1 MMKIDITKQGQE
13 LLIAI
18 AKIGRKHFAKPDIHL
33 IEPFNHF
40 FDKNKNLIIDEL
52 DKQDGP
58 WTRRELITRF
68 LLLNAVLDQGPDI
81 EGLRQMLIKVTN
93 ELYEKEIRILHRP
106 LDFFKELGIS
116 IDKIRTVHEGVKK
129 VRAPI
134 WAKENQSNPEKY
146 NLFMDNSRQVLN
158 YAVFRWG
165 VPLCVPLILEKD
177 GKNLVD
183 YLEEC
188 NSAELMSKIIKD
200 NERYGLGKAIGDKA
214 GHLFAKWYVYSFRLA
229 KRQDKGWQ
237 DLSFEIP
244 FDSNAGRIFFRTGF
258 LLTWANIN
266 DYIKWEVIQE
276 GKGKGGL
283 NYIRVTNIRGKKSDV
298 ALQDNKLFERYKT
311 ICAEY
316 LCTKKRSQT
325 IEIQQIPNALLL
337 GTGYGIGELDDGL
350 VYIGTNFCFNHE
362 NPKCEDCPIKN
373 LCKGYNNNP
382 DLIQKYRT

>member
-1 MMKIDITKQGQE
+1 M
-13 LLIAI
+13 
-18 AKIGRKHFAKPDIHL
+18 
-33 IEPFNHF
+33 
-40 FDKNKNLIIDEL
+40 
-52 DKQDGP
+52 
-58 WTRRELITRF
+58 
-68 LLLNAVLDQGPDI
+68 
-81 EGLRQMLIKVTN
+81 EGLRQMLIEVTN
-93 ELYEKEIRILHRP
+93 ELYRKEIRILHRP

-146 NLFMDNSRQVLN
+146 NLFMDNSKQVLN

-177 GKNLVD
+177 GKKLVD

-214 GHLFAKWYVYSFRLA
+214 SHLFAKWYIYSFRLV
-229 KRQDKGWQ
+229 KRRDKGWQ
-237 DLSFEIP
+237 NLSFEIP
-244 FDSNAGRIFFRTGF
+244 FDSNVGRIFFRTGF
-258 LLTWANIN
+258 LLTWASIR
-266 DYIKWEVIQE
+266 DYIKWEVIQT

-283 NYIRVTNIRGKKSDV
+283 NYIRVTNIRGNKSDV
-298 ALQDNKLFERYKT
+298 ALQDNELFEKYKT
-311 ICAEY
+311 ICAEH
-316 LCTKKRSQT
+316 LCTKKRPQT

-350 VYIGTNFCFNHE
+350 VYIGTNFCLNHE
-362 NPKCEDCPIKN
+362 NPKCKDCPIKE
-373 LCKGYNNNP
+373 LCKGYKNNS
-382 DLIQKYRT
+382 DLIQNYRT

>member
-1 MMKIDITKQGQE
+1 MPTDIAKQSRE

-18 AKIGRKHFAKPDIHL
+18 AEIGRKYFAKPDIHL
-33 IEPFNHF
+33 IEPFNHY
-40 FDKNKNLIIDEL
+40 FDKDKNLIVDEL
-52 DKQDGP
+52 NKQDGP

-93 ELYEKEIRILHRP
+93 ELYQKEIRILHRP

-116 IDKIRTVHEGVKK
+116 IDKISTVHEGVKK

-146 NLFMDNSRQVLN
+146 NLFMDNSKQVLN

-177 GKNLVD
+177 GKKLVD

-188 NSAELMSKIIKD
+188 NSAELMSKVIKD

-214 GHLFAKWYVYSFRLA
+214 GHLFAKWYVYSFRLV
-229 KRQDKGWQ
+229 KRWDKGWQ
-237 DLSFEIP
+237 NLSFEIP
-244 FDSNAGRIFFRTGF
+244 FDSNAGRILFRTGF
-258 LLTWANIN
+258 LLAWASIK
-266 DYIKWEVIQE
+266 DYQKWEVIQR

-283 NYIRVTNIRGKKSDV
+283 NYIRVTNIRGNKSDV
-298 ALQDNKLFERYKT
+298 ALQDDDLFEKYKT

-316 LCTKKRSQT
+316 LCTKKRPKT

-337 GTGYGIGELDDGL
+337 DTGYGIGELDDGL
-350 VYIGTNFCFNHE
+350 VYIGTNFCLNHE
-362 NPKCEDCPIKN
+362 NPKCKDCPIKN
-373 LCKGYNNNP
+373 LCNGYKNSS
-382 DLIQKYRT
+382 DLIQNYRT